1 MAKQRRTRPKTAT
14 RNTGRRPTVAQPEPA
29 RPSSLLDKRSSYAEA
44 ITLYERGLQALQRR
58 DFRAAGEALRS
69 VVEEYP
75 EERELHERA
84 RLYLR
89 ICDRES
95 GPPPP
100 APQTLE
106 ERVYAATLALNAGAH
121 DRALSHL
128 KAASGDRPGSDHVQ
142 YMLAVVHTLRG
153 QRELA
158 LSHLRRAIDL
168 NPDNRALARQAPD
181 FEPIRNEEGFR
192 QAVEPPPAPP
202 ARRRSRGRAAR

>member
-14 RNTGRRPTVAQPEPA
+14 GNTGRRSTVAQPVPA
-29 RPSSLLDKRSSYAEA
+29 RPNSVLDKRSSYADA
-44 ITLYERGLQALQRR
+44 VTLYERGLQALQRR
-58 DFRAAGEALRS
+58 EFRAAAEALRG

-89 ICDRES
+89 ICDRET
-95 GPPPP
+95 GPPSTT
-100 APQTLE
+100 PQTLE

-121 DRALSHL
+121 DQALAHL
-128 KAASGDRPGSDHVQ
+128 KAASGDRPANDHVQ

-158 LSHLRRAIDL
+158 LAHLRRAIDL

-202 ARRRSRGRAAR
+202 PRRRSRGRAAR